1 MTLAQRSEVVDAVWP
16 EPMDLATRLV
26 RCALVAAI
34 EAGDGTPTLSQ
45 KERTAIEAHTRKVRP
60 QHEGGAPA

>member
-1 MTLAQRSEVVDAVWP
+1 MTLAERSEVVDTVWP

-34 EAGDGTPTLSQ
+34 EACDGTPTLLQ
-45 KERTAIEAHTRKVRP
+45 KERDAIEAAVKKVRP
-60 QHEGGAPA
+60 EGGAPP

>member
-1 MTLAQRSEVVDAVWP
+1 MTLAERSEVVDTVWP

-26 RCALVAAI
+26 RCALVAAV

-45 KERTAIEAHTRKVRP
+45 KERDVIEAAARNARAEALP
-60 QHEGGAPA
+60 